1 MNNLSQRK
9 ILLII
14 CGGISAYKSLELI
27 RLLKKQG
34 AEVKTILTK
43 SAKEF
48 VTPLSVAS
56 LSKERVYDDLFNPEN
71 EAVMDH
77 ISLSRWADVI
87 LVAPAT
93 ANTISKLS
101 AGSSDDLASTVIL
114 ASDKDVF
121 LTPAMNVRM
130 WEHPSTK
137 QNLNKL
143 KSYGYKIIGP
153 EVGDMACGE
162 FGKGK
167 MTDPK
172 DIFQT
177 IKVYFG
183 ELKKNQ
189 RLKALVTAGP
199 TKEYID
205 PVRFITNKS
214 SGKQGYALA
223 KSLAKRGFRT
233 TLISGPTN
241 LQIDHSI
248 HLIEV
253 ETADEMFKATLKNL
267 PADVAIFSAAV
278 ADFKA
283 KEERNEKIK
292 KQEYLNLKLE
302 KNIDILNYVSKHNS
316 LRPKL
321 VIGFAAETNN
331 VQENAQKKLIEK
343 NCDWIIANDV
353 SNKSIGFDS
362 DFNEVSIFYK
372 DQKMKNEK
380 LTMKKK
386 SEISEEII
394 DRVIEQLN

>member
-1 MNNLSQRK
+1 MNSLSQKK

-56 LSKERVYDDLFNPEN
+56 LSQEKVYDDLFNAEN
-71 EAVMDH
+71 EAEMDH

-114 ASDKDVF
+114 ASDKDIF

-137 QNLNKL
+137 QNLDKL
-143 KSYGYKIIGP
+143 KSYGYKIVGP
-153 EVGDMACGE
+153 DIGDMACGE
-162 FGKGK
+162 FGEGK
-167 MTDPK
+167 MTEPK

-177 IKVYFG
+177 IETYFS

-189 RLKALVTAGP
+189 KLKALVTAGP
-199 TKEYID
+199 TNEYID

-223 KSLAKRGFRT
+223 KSLAKRGFQT

-241 LQIDHSI
+241 LQINDDI
-248 HLIEV
+248 NLIKV
-253 ETADEMFKATLKNL
+253 ETADEMFKATQENL

-278 ADFKA
+278 ADFKV
-283 KEERNEKIK
+283 KKKKNENMK
-292 KQEYLNLKLE
+292 KQ
-302 KNIDILNYVSKHNS
+302 D
-316 LRPKL
+316 
-321 VIGFAAETNN
+321 
-331 VQENAQKKLIEK
+331 
-343 NCDWIIANDV
+343 
-353 SNKSIGFDS
+353 
-362 DFNEVSIFYK
+362 
-372 DQKMKNEK
+372 
-380 LTMKKK
+380 
-386 SEISEEII
+386 
-394 DRVIEQLN
+394 